1 MLKIESE
8 LLGRNYVCDGCN
20 DEIEKGQLVFYI
32 ENKEVP
38 SVFNV
43 CICKS
48 CAESIQEEISMGVD
62 KFNLGLN
69 K

>member
-8 LLGRNYVCDGCN
+8 LLGRNYICDGCN

-38 SVFNV
+38 AVFDV
-43 CICKS
+43 CICKK
-48 CAESIQEEISMGVD
+48 CAESIQNAISYEVD
-62 KFNLGLN
+62 KFNLGVN